1 MKRHYTRWTIESI
14 IEAATPYKTRT
25 QFATG
30 APRAYRAAVK
40 AEAIDLLF
48 PIVKMVIDPA
58 RLTAV
63 STRVIGLKPIDESK
77 RGLAREEADEIIYR
91 WHRHLPLFI
100 EEINRAIKTFD

>member
-40 AEAIDLLF
+40 AGAIDLLY
-48 PIVKMVIDPA
+48 PIIKVVIDPSRMRVIA
-58 RLTAV
+58 
-63 STRVIGLKPIDESK
+63 TRVIGPKPIDESK

-100 EEINRAIKTFD
+100 EEINRAITQK